1 MDQLQKEFFRRRR
14 VYLNEEEGV
23 VTEVRGEKALVKTDR
38 HSMCVQC
45 VAKGYCQML
54 GGGKEMLSEARNP
67 IGAQPGDIVKIGI
80 PEGIVAKA
88 SFVVHMIPAI
98 GLVGGSVVGYFA
110 GKSSGVD
117 FNLTTLVG
125 CLAGLGLSLIMVR
138 LLSNILGERPS
149 YQPEII
155 TIINPNE
162 VPCEQ
167 EGPTA
172 SS

>member
-1 MDQLQKEFFRRRR
+1 MDQLEKESFRRRR

-38 HSMCVQC
+38 HSMCAQC

-88 SFVVHMIPAI
+88 SFVVYMVPTI
-98 GLVGGSVVGYFA
+98 GLVGGAMLGYYA
-110 GKSSGVD
+110 AKLYSLDVNGV
-117 FNLTTLVG
+117 TLLAS
-125 CLAGLGLSLIMVR
+125 LAGLAFALMAVK
-138 LLSNILGERPS
+138 LLSKSLSQKPS

-155 TIINPNE
+155 RIVSPNE
-162 VPCEQ
+162 LKCE
-167 EGPTA
+167 EGDPL
-172 SS
+172 